1 MNFESRE
8 VLIQKSG
15 ENNHVMLSL
24 LKFRVKNYF
33 MQMKSFLMQYK
44 QGLILFLALLVPT
57 MAGLNYIFTRPFLIF
72 VTAHHPVNALTSGLL
87 IYFIFAIWILIQK
100 EAFKSAPV
108 DAYLA
113 TLPISNRLTKITDLL
128 MLGVANNIFLIPL
141 IVVIAKILFSNS
153 FNLDYFLSIVFLAIS
168 IFSIQKNL
176 LNKNY
181 FFCLLVIMVSFF
193 CCFAKPLLSDFFV
206 PLLLMGCLLS
216 VFYTFFFDF
225 KLISFPQSRFLSND
239 TFSLSLRSALL
250 LRTAKTQIVT
260 RLSLM
265 TVISAV
271 GFILLFFSKLS
282 LYSLSMT
289 LVIQGVVTF
298 LISGIFVSFK
308 KEKKKHELFLNCLPL
323 SRFSWAFKD
332 ILYAIIILIVF
343 NLAFCVTVFCHF
355 SIGAICLLAVAIYQI
370 ILLLLLYVIRMHFD
384 VFGTV
389 LSVMTLVAWI
399 SLFIVMKGIL

>member
-128 MLGVANNIFLIPL
+128 MLGVANNIFLIP
-141 IVVIAKILFSNS
+141 
-153 FNLDYFLSIVFLAIS
+153 NLPAESPTS
-168 IFSIQKNL
+168 
-176 LNKNY
+176 
-181 FFCLLVIMVSFF
+181 
-193 CCFAKPLLSDFFV
+193 
-206 PLLLMGCLLS
+206 
-216 VFYTFFFDF
+216 
-225 KLISFPQSRFLSND
+225 
-239 TFSLSLRSALL
+239 
-250 LRTAKTQIVT
+250 
-260 RLSLM
+260 
-265 TVISAV
+265 
-271 GFILLFFSKLS
+271 
-282 LYSLSMT
+282 
-289 LVIQGVVTF
+289 
-298 LISGIFVSFK
+298 
-308 KEKKKHELFLNCLPL
+308 
-323 SRFSWAFKD
+323 
-332 ILYAIIILIVF
+332 
-343 NLAFCVTVFCHF
+343 
-355 SIGAICLLAVAIYQI
+355 
-370 ILLLLLYVIRMHFD
+370 
-384 VFGTV
+384 
-389 LSVMTLVAWI
+389 
-399 SLFIVMKGIL
+399 